1 MEIESDT
8 TLLFDSQYVTWGSLN
23 LTAEGQ
29 KPTLEDA
36 VVYLYV
42 VDELSFGFYSAE
54 LYDKEASSI

>member
-1 MEIESDT
+1 MEIESDQ

-29 KPTLEDA
+29 EPTLEDA